1 MSGKRLIGAV
11 LIASLGVCL
20 MNAKQPVGEEAQDV
34 WTGVDRIVAVG
45 SVHGNYGRF
54 VSILQTAGLIDS
66 DTNWSG
72 GTAHLVQTGDVVHLG
87 PHSKR
92 AIDLL
97 IRLQEQARAAGGYV
111 HALIGNHEVMNL
123 TGDLRYVT
131 PQEYAAF
138 TDENSKMLRQRFFD
152 PDAESW
158 KQNDVETQVDNP
170 AGQMGQRRY
179 KAFKKKWDA
188 DYPPGYFEY
197 RYAFGPDGDTAAAW
211 VTQVLAA
218 ESGTKTKVFNDLR
231 KRKRYAPWALRQNVA
246 IRINDTLFMHGGI
259 SPKYAASSIR
269 EINET
274 VRSEL
279 KEKAKLKVGMAVD
292 PEGPLWYEGLGKGS
306 ASESHVDQVLEQ
318 HQVKRIVEGHTHV
331 PGTVVPRYDGKV
343 LAIDAG
349 LRLGRMAFLII
360 EGDKTTAVHGSKSVE
375 VPSDSNKLLGYLKES
390 ASLMYRVPPELQAA
404 IKELE

>member
-1 MSGKRLIGAV
+1 MSVKRLIGAF
-11 LIASLGVCL
+11 LITGLGVCL
-20 MNAKQPVGEEAQDV
+20 INARQPVEGEIQDV

-54 VSILQTAGLIDS
+54 VSILQTAGLIDAE
-66 DTNWSG
+66 TNWSG
-72 GTAHLVQTGDVVHLG
+72 GTAHLVQTGNVVHLG

-92 AIDLL
+92 VLDLL
-97 IRLQEQARAAGGYV
+97 IKLQEQARAAGGHV

-123 TGDLRYVT
+123 TGDLRYVN

-138 TDENSKMLRQRFFD
+138 IDQNSKDLSLRFFD
-152 PDAESW
+152 PDAEAW

-179 KAFKKKWDA
+179 KAFKAKWDA
-188 DYPPGYFEY
+188 DHPLGYFEY

-211 VTQVLAA
+211 VTQILAS
-218 ESGTKTKVFNDLR
+218 ESSTKTKVFNDLR
-231 KRKRYAPWALRQNVA
+231 KRKRYAPWAVRQNVA

-259 SPKYAASSIR
+259 SPKYASSSVR
-269 EINET
+269 EINEI

-279 KEKAKLKVGMAVD
+279 VEKAKLKTGMAVD

-306 ASESHVDQVLEQ
+306 VSESHVEQLLKQ
-318 HQVKRIVEGHTHV
+318 HQVKRIVEGHTHM
-331 PGTVVPRYDGKV
+331 PGAIMPRFEGKV

-349 LRLGRMAFLII
+349 LRLGRMAFLVI
-360 EGDKTTAVHGSKSVE
+360 EGDKATAVQGSKSVE
-375 VPSDSNKLLGYLKES
+375 IPSDSDKLLGYLKKS
-390 ASLMYRVPPELQAA
+390 ASMMYRVPPELKAA
-404 IKELE
+404 IEGLE